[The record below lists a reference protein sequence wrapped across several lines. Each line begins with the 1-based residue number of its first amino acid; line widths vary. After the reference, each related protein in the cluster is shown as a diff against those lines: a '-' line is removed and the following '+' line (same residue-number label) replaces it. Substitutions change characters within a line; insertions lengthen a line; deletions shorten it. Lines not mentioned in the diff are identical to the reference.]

1 MPLSDTCGDGEC
13 RLLRYRRP
21 DAAASLGFIL
31 SDLQA
36 DSLCRS
42 DRPVTCFVSET
53 LSIQHTRSASRSGV
67 IMLGMV

>member
-1 MPLSDTCGDGEC
+1 VPLSDTCGDGEC
-13 RLLRYRRP
+13 RLLRGSRAHTP
-21 DAAASLGFIL
+21 AALGFIL
-31 SDLQA
+31 GGFEA

-53 LSIQHTRSASRSGV
+53 LSILHTRSASRSGV